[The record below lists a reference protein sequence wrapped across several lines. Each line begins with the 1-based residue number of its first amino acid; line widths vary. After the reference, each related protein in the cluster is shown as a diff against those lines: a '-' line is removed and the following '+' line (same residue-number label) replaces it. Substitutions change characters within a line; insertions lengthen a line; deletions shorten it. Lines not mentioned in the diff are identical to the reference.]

1 MHFKRDFYI
10 FTDMKNIA
18 LLLTAFTFAI
28 SSLFSQM
35 TDEQLESFEATASQ
49 KELVQKNT
57 LLLLDGFYQKSLI
70 VADKLLEL
78 DPENANYNY
87 RKGYALLNAV
97 GGYKEAI
104 PYLETAIKKSSK
116 LYDVFSAKEENS
128 SVDSYFYLGRC
139 YHLDANIPKARENY
153 ELFQN
158 NAPRTSE
165 LLPKT
170 ELMLKQC
177 DIAKE
182 SLESPVNYE
191 MINLGKTIN
200 SNAPEYSPI
209 VSLDGQAL
217 YFTSRRLREDESNEG
232 IIDPK
237 DNMYLEDVYVS
248 YRENGKEWRNPEVLD
263 FCLPERN
270 EATVAV
276 STDERSIYVYKDDEG
291 NGDIF
296 YSEFEDSRFK
306 KLQPLETEGINTDAW
321 EPHLTV
327 SPDGRVKYFSSDR
340 EGGFGGRDI
349 YRVIK
354 LPNGKWSE
362 PQNLGSTVNTKYDE
376 DSPFISVDNKTLYY
390 SHNGEL
396 SMGGFDVFVTV
407 LGEEGDW
414 SYPINLGYPLNAM
427 GDDIYYT
434 TTADG
439 LTGYLSSYRG
449 DGFGEKDIYEIKN
462 DYLGLNNVAVLTGKI
477 KTTTDE
483 QIPED
488 IAFTITCLNCGD
500 EYDRV
505 IYPRVSDG
513 GFFASLQPCRT
524 YEMVF
529 HHNNGDTEFHRET
542 FDTECDLGY
551 EEVVKNILLD
561 LPTMSVIDEDKE
573 EEEEEEEEYLYSPV
587 VLKHNFDYN
596 NNKLNTDKGALK
608 ELLDELISQTEKG
621 RESFEIT
628 VNASASK
635 VPTQTFKN
643 NMELAKTRANNTSKM
658 LENFIE
664 NNEKLKGKVTVK
676 TNKIGV
682 NGPSYVYGTHNNL
695 DKYVPFQF
703 VEIKVNGDTG
713 EGVEKKTLNS
723 KDEELK

>member
-1 MHFKRDFYI
+1 
-10 FTDMKNIA
+10 MKNIA
-18 LLLTAFTFAI
+18 LLTTAFTFAI
-28 SSLFSQM
+28 TSLFSQM
-35 TDEQLESFEATASQ
+35 TNEQLETFVESASQ

-57 LLLLDGFYQKSLI
+57 ILMLDGFFKKSLI

-78 DPENANYNY
+78 EPENANYNY
-87 RKGYALLNAV
+87 RKGYALLKAV
-97 GGYKEAI
+97 VGYKEAI
-104 PYLETAIKKSSK
+104 PHLEIAIKKSSK

-128 SVDSYFYLGRC
+128 SVDSYYYLGRC
-139 YHLDANIPKARENY
+139 YHLDANIPKAKENY

-158 NAPRTSE
+158 KAPKGSE

-177 DIAKE
+177 VIAE
-182 SLESPVNYE
+182 NSLKKPVNYE
-191 MINLGKTIN
+191 MINLGETIN
-200 SNAPEYSPI
+200 TSAPDYSPI

-217 YFTSRRLREDESNEG
+217 YYTSRRLREDGSNEG
-232 IIDPK
+232 IIEPK
-237 DNMYLEDVYVS
+237 DNMYLEDIYVS
-248 YRENGKEWRNPEVLD
+248 YRENGKEWRTPELLD

-276 STDERSIYVYKDDEG
+276 SIDERSIYVYKDDEG

-306 KLQPLETEGINTDAW
+306 KLQPIETEGINTDAW

-327 SPDGRVKYFSSDR
+327 SPDGRAKYFTSDR

-349 YRVIK
+349 YRIIK
-354 LPNGKWSE
+354 LPIGQWSQ
-362 PQNLGSTVNTKYDE
+362 PQNLGPTVNTEYDE
-376 DSPFISVDNKTLYY
+376 DSPFISVDNKTLYF

-462 DYLGLNNVAVLTGKI
+462 DNLGLNTVAVVTGKI
-477 KTTTDE
+477 RTTTEE

-488 IAFTITCLNCGD
+488 VAFTITCLNCGD
-500 EYDRV
+500 KYERV
-505 IYPRVSDG
+505 IYPRISDG
-513 GFFASLQPCRT
+513 GFFASLQPCRS
-524 YEMVF
+524 YEMIF
-529 HHNNGDTEFHRET
+529 HHNNGETEFHRET
-542 FDTECDLGY
+542 FETDCDLGY
-551 EEVVKNILLD
+551 EEIVKDILLD
-561 LPTMSVIDEDKE
+561 LPTMSVIDQDKE
-573 EEEEEEEEYLYSPV
+573 EEEEEEGEYLYSPV

-596 NNKLNTDKGALK
+596 NNKLDTQKGALK
-608 ELLDELISQTEKG
+608 ELLDELISQAEKG
-621 RESFEIT
+621 RENFEIT

-635 VPTQTFKN
+635 VPTQTFNN
-643 NMELAKTRANNTSKM
+643 NMELANTRANNTTTLLK
-658 LENFIE
+658 NFIE
-664 NNEKLKGKVTVK
+664 NNEVLKGKVVVK

-682 NGPSYVYGTHNNL
+682 NGPSYVYGTHENI
-695 DKYVPFQF
+695 DKYAPFQF
-703 VEIKVNGDTG
+703 VEIEVNGDTG
-713 EGVEKKTLNS
+713 DEVEQKTLNS
-723 KDEELK
+723 KDAELK